1 MAPDKSAKNVLKH
14 KSAVCYI
21 WDTQEEKNNATELTQ
36 CFTKKCCDESQIRR
50 ESMHVCANRN
60 GREKKKLNKRSDRIT
75 ILIIII
81 SVSHV
86 CIETL
91 MHTQWP
97 GSYSLYTIGWIET
110 SLAGSKQTEIENKVL
125 RFFSLCSGTPWAIM
139 YILCFF
145 HVAHFTL
152 FFTSPCAAHHTLFH
166 YSGGLYGAF
175 SPCNV
180 NSQRPF
186 SNWHYA
192 RIVQLELSRTQ
203 LIFHQNGNISP
214 FNKC

>member
-125 RFFSLCSGTPWAIM
+125 RFFFALLRYAMGN
-139 YILCFF
+139 
-145 HVAHFTL
+145 HVYFML
-152 FFTSPCAAHHTLFH
+152 FSC
-166 YSGGLYGAF
+166 
-175 SPCNV
+175 C
-180 NSQRPF
+180 PF
-186 SNWHYA
+186 YF
-192 RIVQLELSRTQ
+192 
-203 LIFHQNGNISP
+203 IFHFSVCCSSHVVSLFGWALRRVLTL
-214 FNKC
+214 